1 MSSIIRKNALN
12 TLEDNRWGDF
22 QRGAR
27 NRRIIAIGSTIVFA
41 IISWILQSI
50 LPLLIGE
57 IILWFSLK
65 LWLKKR
71 QKSNV

>member
-12 TLEDNRWGDF
+12 TLEDNRWDDF

-27 NRRIIAIGSTIVFA
+27 NRRIIAIGLTTVFA
-41 IISWILQSI
+41 IISWTLQSI

-57 IILWFSLK
+57 IILWFSIK
-65 LWLKKR
+65 LWLKTKV
-71 QKSNV
+71 KK